1 MNWAKWE
8 TKWREDK
15 KKFITHRLEMTDNLY
30 QKETWSFTLLKNDPR
45 NVMCCHFFK
54 GKCINAI
61 ELTIE
66 NARKQWDRL
75 VNTGAILDVK

>member
-8 TKWREDK
+8 TNQTNKE
-15 KKFITHRLEMTDNLY
+15 KFITHRLVMTHHLY
-30 QKETWSFTLLKNDPR
+30 EKETWSFTLVKTDPR

-54 GKCINAI
+54 DKCINTI
-61 ELTIE
+61 ELTVE

-75 VNTGAILDVK
+75 VNMGAILDVE